1 MNLYLPDAHINELQ
15 RRSIEKLIEALRGM
29 HHADVTMRKGGQD
42 HHDFGR
48 CLM

>member
-1 MNLYLPDAHINELQ
+1 M
-15 RRSIEKLIEALRGM
+15 IEAVRGM